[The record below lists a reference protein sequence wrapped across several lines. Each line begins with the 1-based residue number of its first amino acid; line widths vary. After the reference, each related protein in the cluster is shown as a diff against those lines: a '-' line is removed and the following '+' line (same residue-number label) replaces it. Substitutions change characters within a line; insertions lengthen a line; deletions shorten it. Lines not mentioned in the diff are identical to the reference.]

1 MLIQITLTIPPGG
14 AAGPFDLFSNADGF
28 ASPFE
33 TQVSAADLVA
43 GYTVTLPMGAT
54 IIRVCSTGTC
64 ENCIDLPTNCPTTT
78 STTTVAPTTTTTTTV
93 APTTTTTT
101 TVAPT
106 TTTTTTVAPTTTT
119 TTTVAPTTTTT
130 TTVAPTTTTTT
141 TENLHKLTWDLLT
154 TTPLAIDTV
163 SIEIL
168 ANSVVVATGSITG
181 AANPL
186 GGDVLIQNGA
196 NVVINVTNSR
206 AGTNAFINKA
216 TLDSVVVLNDV
227 QTASGSLVS
236 SFNFTKTIGTQY
248 VDVIGDIDA
257 PTTTTTTVAP
267 TTTTTTVAPTTTT
280 TTTVAPTTTTTT
292 AAPTTTT
299 TTTSAVANCDLG
311 TITIT
316 GPAAT
321 TTTTT
326 TVSLYQGL
334 MSFSPQS
341 SSIAAC
347 GQSTTLDVWVTNVN
361 SSGSPTTN
369 SLIYTNFQGTTLFA
383 GNGGW
388 HIFNSTPQPGVDYA
402 FTVGTGGQVGGPISI
417 C

>member
-196 NVVINVTNSR
+196 NVVINVTNSK

-216 TLDSVVVLNDV
+216 TLDSVVVLNDA

-248 VDVIGDIDA
+248 VDVIGDINA
-257 PTTTTTTVAP
+257 PTTTTTTTVAP
-267 TTTTTTVAPTTTT
+267 TTT

-311 TITIT
+311 TITAT
-316 GPAAT
+316 GPAQS

-326 TVSLYQGL
+326 TVGGLYQGL
-334 MSFSPQS
+334 MSMSPQS

-347 GQSTTLDVWVTNVN
+347 SQSTILDVWVTNVN
-361 SSGSPTTN
+361 NGVDVFPN
-369 SLIYTNFQGTTLFA
+369 KDTTLL
-383 GNGGW
+383 G
-388 HIFNSTPQPGVDYA
+388 D
-402 FTVGTGGQVGGPISI
+402 
-417 C
+417 

>member
-196 NVVINVTNSR
+196 NVVINVTNSK

-216 TLDSVVVLNDV
+216 TLDSVVVLNDA

-248 VDVIGDIDA
+248 VDVIGDINA
-257 PTTTTTTVAP
+257 PTTTTTTTVAP
-267 TTTTTTVAPTTTT
+267 TTT

-311 TITIT
+311 TITAT
-316 GPAAT
+316 GPAQS

-326 TVSLYQGL
+326 TVGGLYQGL
-334 MSFSPQS
+334 MSMSPQS

-347 GQSTTLDVWVTNVN
+347 SQSTILDVWVTNVN
-361 SSGSPTTN
+361 SSGSPTLS
-369 SLIYTNFQGTTLFA
+369 SLIYTNISGTTLFQ
-383 GNGGW
+383 GNGGY
-388 HIFNSTPQPGVDYA
+388 HIFSSTPQPGVEYVY
-402 FTVGTGGQVGGPISI
+402 TVSAGGQVGGPISL

>member
-78 STTTVAPTTTTTTTV
+78 S
-93 APTTTTTT
+93 
-101 TVAPT
+101 
-106 TTTTTTVAPTTTT
+106 TTTVAPTTTT

-280 TTTVAPTTTTTT
+280 TTVAPTTTTTT
-292 AAPTTTT
+292 VAPTTTT

-316 GPAAT
+316 GPASST

-326 TVSLYQGL
+326 AVSLYQGL

-341 SSIAAC
+341 SSTAAC
-347 GQSTTLDVWVTNVN
+347 TQSTTLDVWVTNVN
-361 SSGSPTTN
+361 SSGSPTTS
-369 SLIYTNFQGTTLFA
+369 SLIYTNIQGTTLFA

>member
-78 STTTVAPTTTTTTTV
+78 STTTVAPTTTTTTV
-93 APTTTTTT
+93 APTTTTT

-168 ANSVVVATGSITG
+168 SNSVVVATGSITS

-248 VDVIGDIDA
+248 VDVTGNIDA

-280 TTTVAPTTTTTT
+280 TTVAPITTTTTT
-292 AAPTTTT
+292 
-299 TTTSAVANCDLG
+299 VDVCFLG
-311 TITIT
+311 TLTAT
-316 GPAAT
+316 GPAT

-326 TVSLYQGL
+326 LAPSSLQQGL

-341 SSIAAC
+341 TDTAAC
-347 GQSTTLDVWVTNVN
+347 AQSTTLDVWVTNVN
-361 SSGSPTTN
+361 GSGSPTVT

-388 HIFNSTPQPGVDYA
+388 HIFNSTVAAGVDYA

-417 C
+417 CP

>member
-78 STTTVAPTTTTTTTV
+78 STTTVAPTTTTTTV
-93 APTTTTTT
+93 APTTTTT

-216 TLDSVVVLNDV
+216 TLDSAVVLNDI

-248 VDVIGDIDA
+248 VDVTGNID
-257 PTTTTTTVAP
+257 AP

-292 AAPTTTT
+292 TVAPTTTTTTVAPTTTT
-299 TTTSAVANCDLG
+299 TTTVDVCFLG
-311 TITIT
+311 TLTAT
-316 GPAAT
+316 GPAT

-326 TVSLYQGL
+326 LAPGSLQQGL

-341 SSIAAC
+341 TDTAAC
-347 GQSTTLDVWVTNVN
+347 TQSTTLDVWVTNVN
-361 SSGSPTTN
+361 GAGSPTVN
-369 SLIYTNFQGTTLFA
+369 SLIYINFTGTTLFQ
-383 GNGGW
+383 GNGGY
-388 HIFNSTPQPGVDYA
+388 HIFNSTVAAGVDYS
-402 FTVGTGGQVGGPISI
+402 FKVGTAGQVSGPISI
-417 C
+417 CP

>member
-78 STTTVAPTTTTTTTV
+78 STTTVAPTTTTTTV
-93 APTTTTTT
+93 APTTTTT

-206 AGTNAFINKA
+206 AGTNA
-216 TLDSVVVLNDV
+216 
-227 QTASGSLVS
+227 
-236 SFNFTKTIGTQY
+236 IGTQY
-248 VDVIGDIDA
+248 VDVTGNID
-257 PTTTTTTVAP
+257 AP

-292 AAPTTTT
+292 TVAPTTTTTTVAPTTTT
-299 TTTSAVANCDLG
+299 TTTVDVCFLG
-311 TITIT
+311 TLTAT
-316 GPAAT
+316 GPAT

-326 TVSLYQGL
+326 LAPGSLQQGL

-341 SSIAAC
+341 TDTAAC
-347 GQSTTLDVWVTNVN
+347 TQSTTLDVWVTNVN
-361 SSGSPTTN
+361 GAGSPTVN
-369 SLIYTNFQGTTLFA
+369 SLIYINFTGTTLFQ
-383 GNGGW
+383 GNGGY
-388 HIFNSTPQPGVDYA
+388 HIFNSTVAAGVDYS
-402 FTVGTGGQVGGPISI
+402 FKVGTAGQVSGPINI
-417 C
+417 CP